1 MFVMKKELT
10 DLGEVTAMLSSLT
23 YNLKQGFMQ
32 IFRNRGMSLAS
43 IFSITAMLLILG
55 LFFVI
60 TVNINLFT
68 EAVKQ
73 DYDQI
78 EVFLK
83 DSTTQDE
90 TMQMMA
96 QLEKKDGV
104 SKVEYRTEEEALE
117 IMKERWGE
125 SGYLLDSLGENP
137 LPSSILI
144 TVDTLEEAGDVAEFA
159 AEFDGVEDVQFYQE
173 TVEKL
178 TAVTDFLQLAALV
191 IMGFLVVVSV
201 VVVSNTV
208 KLTVF
213 ARAKE
218 IEIMKY
224 IGATNWFI
232 RGPFLAEGILIGLL
246 ASAVSTAAI
255 AALYGKIVSTI
266 GSQVLAIVSCPLIPV
281 SYLTSHMVIIFLALG
296 MSIGAWGSIVS
307 MRRFLDT

>member
-1 MFVMKKELT
+1 
-10 DLGEVTAMLSSLT
+10 MLRSLT
-23 YNLKQGFMQ
+23 YNIKQGFTQ

-60 TVNINLFT
+60 MVNVNMFT

-83 DSTTQDE
+83 DDTSQEEIMNIMSRMKTC
-90 TMQMMA
+90 
-96 QLEKKDGV
+96 DGV
-104 SKVEYRTEEEALE
+104 TEVEYRTKDEALE
-117 IMKERWGE
+117 IMKQRWGE
-125 SGYLLDSLGENP
+125 SGYLLDTLGNNP

-144 TVDTLEEAGDVAEFA
+144 TVDSLDNAGKVAEYAGSF
-159 AEFDGVEDVQFYQE
+159 ENVEDIQYYQE

-178 TAVTDFLQLAALV
+178 TDITNFLQIAALI

-218 IEIMKY
+218 IRIMKY

-232 RGPFLAEGILIGLL
+232 RGPFLAEGILIGML
-246 ASAVSTAAI
+246 ASIVATGLI
-255 AALYGKIVSTI
+255 ALIYGKIVELI
-266 GSQVLAIVSCPLIPV
+266 GAQVLAIVSCPLISV
-281 SYLTSHMVIIFLALG
+281 SYLTTNMVIIFLALG

>member
-1 MFVMKKELT
+1 
-10 DLGEVTAMLSSLT
+10 MLRSLT
-23 YNLKQGFMQ
+23 YNIKQGFTQ

-60 TVNINLFT
+60 MVNVNMFT

-83 DSTTQDE
+83 DDTSQEEIMNIMSRMKTC
-90 TMQMMA
+90 
-96 QLEKKDGV
+96 DGV
-104 SKVEYRTEEEALE
+104 TEVEYRTKDEALE
-117 IMKERWGE
+117 IMKQRWGE
-125 SGYLLDSLGENP
+125 SGYLLDTLGNNP

-144 TVDTLEEAGDVAEFA
+144 TVDSLDNAGKVAEYAGSF
-159 AEFDGVEDVQFYQE
+159 ENVEDIQYYQE

-178 TAVTDFLQLAALV
+178 TDITNFLQIAALI

-218 IEIMKY
+218 IRIMKY

-232 RGPFLAEGILIGLL
+232 RGPFLAEGILIGML
-246 ASAVSTAAI
+246 ASIVATGLI
-255 AALYGKIVSTI
+255 ALIYGKIVELI
-266 GSQVLAIVSCPLIPV
+266 GAQVLAIVACPLISV
-281 SYLTSHMVIIFLALG
+281 SYLTCNMVIIFLALG